1 MAVRTRAALQR
12 GTFACSLALR
22 DTVPITAPSADAPAR
37 SDTRRFYHRVPIKGT
52 SMMVVGLGDNAH
64 LVVANNGVRRPRTLL
79 RFLTTVLMQGIQ
91 FTAVKKL
98 EVS

>member
-1 MAVRTRAALQR
+1 
-12 GTFACSLALR
+12 
-22 DTVPITAPSADAPAR
+22 
-37 SDTRRFYHRVPIKGT
+37 
-52 SMMVVGLGDNAH
+52 MMVVGLGDNAH